1 MDLKQ
6 RILQD
11 KIIVIARGLDQK
23 NLVDFADAVLLGG
36 IDFIEITVDQKSEN
50 QTFESIAL
58 LKEKFGDKLCVGAG
72 TVLTE
77 KQVTAAKNS
86 GAQYII
92 SPNVNPRVIQKTKES
107 GMLSIPGAFT
117 PTEICAAYDS
127 GADLVKIFP
136 ASLGGPDYIKTVSQ
150 PLSHIPLIVMGGI
163 TPNLIKDYLAAG
175 ASGFGIGG
183 GIVNKEYI
191 VRGEYHKITAAAKEY
206 RERII

>member
-92 SPNVNPRVIQKTKES
+92 SPNVNPRVIQKTKEL

-191 VRGEYHKITAAAKEY
+191 NRGEYHKITAAAKEY
-206 RERII
+206 REQII

>member
-92 SPNVNPRVIQKTKES
+92 SPNVNPRVIQKTKEL

-136 ASLGGPDYIKTVSQ
+136 ASLGGPDYIKTISQ

-191 VRGEYHKITAAAKEY
+191 NRGEYHKITSAAKEY
-206 RERII
+206 RARII

>member
-77 KQVTAAKNS
+77 NQVIAAQKS

-92 SPNVNPRVIQKTKES
+92 SPNVNPRVIQKTKEL

-206 RERII
+206 RARII

>member
-77 KQVTAAKNS
+77 NQVIAAKNS

-92 SPNVNPRVIQKTKES
+92 SPNVNPRVIQKTKEL

-136 ASLGGPDYIKTVSQ
+136 ASLGGPDYIKTISQ

-191 VRGEYHKITAAAKEY
+191 NRGEYHKITSAAKEY
-206 RERII
+206 RARII

>member
-6 RILQD
+6 RILD
-11 KIIVIARGLDQK
+11 NKIIVIARKVDQSR
-23 NLVDFADAVLLGG
+23 LVDFAAAVLAGG
-36 IDFIEITVDQKSEN
+36 IDFIEITIDQKSEH

-58 LKEKFGDKLCVGAG
+58 LKEKFGEKLNVGAG
-72 TVLTE
+72 TVLCE
-77 KQVTAAKNS
+77 KQVIAAKES

-107 GMLSIPGAFT
+107 GMISIPGAFT

-136 ASLGGPDYIKTVSQ
+136 ASLGGPDYIKTISQ

-191 VRGEYHKITAAAKEY
+191 ERGQYHKITAAAKSY
-206 RERII
+206 REKII

>member
-92 SPNVNPRVIQKTKES
+92 SPNVNPRVIQKTKEL

-191 VRGEYHKITAAAKEY
+191 NRGEYHKITSAAKEY
-206 RERII
+206 RARII

>member
-6 RILQD
+6 RILD
-11 KIIVIARGLDQK
+11 NKIIVIARKVDQSR
-23 NLVDFADAVLLGG
+23 LVDFAAAVLAGG
-36 IDFIEITVDQKSEN
+36 IDIIEITIDQKSEH

-58 LKEKFGDKLCVGAG
+58 LKEKFGEKLNVGAG
-72 TVLTE
+72 TVLCE
-77 KQVTAAKNS
+77 KQVIAAKES

-107 GMLSIPGAFT
+107 GMISIPGAFT

-136 ASLGGPDYIKTVSQ
+136 ASLGGPDYIKTISQ

-191 VRGEYHKITAAAKEY
+191 ERGQYHKITAAAKSY
-206 RERII
+206 REKII

>member
-6 RILQD
+6 RILD
-11 KIIVIARGLDQK
+11 NKIIVIARKVDQSR
-23 NLVDFADAVLLGG
+23 LVDFAAAVLAGG
-36 IDFIEITVDQKSEN
+36 IDFIEITIDQKSEH
-50 QTFESIAL
+50 QTFDSIAL
-58 LKEKFGDKLCVGAG
+58 LKEKFGEKLNVGAG
-72 TVLTE
+72 TVLSE
-77 KQVTAAKNS
+77 KQVVAAKES

-107 GMLSIPGAFT
+107 GMISIPGAFT

-136 ASLGGPDYIKTVSQ
+136 ATLGGPRYIKTLKQ

-163 TPNLIKDYLAAG
+163 TPDVIKDYLAAG

-191 VRGEYHKITAAAKEY
+191 ERGQYHKITAATKSY
-206 RERII
+206 REKII